1 MVSTSQDIG
10 EEKQSGKFHS
20 STMNT
25 FAVNKHLKRVA
36 SAGRDGVRIVSL
48 RDFKEV
54 KEDFV
59 PREDLENGEVTSL
72 AWSPDGQ
79 ILTVATVH
87 GNVYN
92 FLAKM
97 SVLNA
102 RYGTSV
108 AYLSSLK

>member
-1 MVSTSQDIG
+1 MLS
-10 EEKQSGKFHS
+10 
-20 STMNT
+20 
-25 FAVNKHLKRVA
+25 
-36 SAGRDGVRIVSL
+36 DGARIVSL

-108 AYLSSLK
+108 AYLSSLREVSIVDVTKKKTGPSRYP